1 MVEKLNVAVI
11 GCGNIANF
19 AHLPNLLKIKQIDLV
34 ATCDK
39 MEERAKQAA
48 DRFKANRFF
57 TDYKEVLELK
67 DLDAVIIAT
76 PPDTHKE
83 IAIDAIKSNKHV
95 FLEKPLAVN
104 LDDAHEIYKR
114 WKQSNVKFAVGF
126 CLRHH
131 GMFRYAK
138 ELIENNVVGEPVA
151 LWRIAIGVA
160 IGVLPPMGWLVD
172 KKRSGGMVVENAI
185 HIIDSFIWFANDIAS
200 ASAQYKTER
209 KGISIEDNAYIVF
222 THRNNAFSSVLQ
234 SWTATHTYES
244 WGIVGREGT
253 LSVKG
258 YVLGTMEV
266 SSRNRGLKEEKIEEE
281 PIIMYEKEMEDF
293 VKSILEDKPVFATPL
308 EGLKAMEAAIAAEK
322 SWREGKPV
330 KLPLID
336 Y

>member
-11 GCGNIANF
+11 GCGNVANF

-185 HIIDSFIWFANDIAS
+185 HMIDSFIWFANDIAS

-209 KGISIEDNAYIVF
+209 KGISIEDNAYIIF
-222 THRNNAFSSVLQ
+222 THKNGAFSSILQ
-234 SWTATHTYES
+234 SWTATHTYEA
-244 WGIVGREGT
+244 WGIVGKEGT
-253 LSVKG
+253 VSVKG
-258 YVLGTMEV
+258 YILGTMEISGKDRSPMEV
-266 SSRNRGLKEEKIEEE
+266 TVKED
-281 PIIMYEKEMEDF
+281 PIVMYEKELRDF
-293 VKSILEDKPVFATPL
+293 VRSVLEDKPTFATPL
-308 EGLKAMEAAIAAEK
+308 EGLRAMEAAIAAEK
-322 SWREGKPV
+322 SSEEGKPV

>member
-1 MVEKLNVAVI
+1 MKGLNMAVI
-11 GCGNIANF
+11 GCGGIADY
-19 AHLPNLLKIKQIDLV
+19 AHLPNLLKSGQKLI
-34 ATCDK
+34 ATCD
-39 MEERAKQAA
+39 MVEEKARQAA
-48 DRFKANRFF
+48 EKFKADRFF
-57 TDYKEVLELK
+57 TDYKKVLELK
-67 DLDAVIIAT
+67 DLDAVIITT

-83 IAIDAIKSNKHV
+83 IAVDAVKSGKHV
-95 FLEKPLAVN
+95 FLEKPLAAN
-104 LDDAHEIYKR
+104 LEDAYEIYNQWKR
-114 WKQSNVKFAVGF
+114 STVKFAVGF

-131 GMFRYAK
+131 WMFKHAK
-138 ELIENNVVGEPVA
+138 ELIENNTVGEPVA
-151 LWRIAIGVA
+151 LWRIAIGTA
-160 IGVLPPMGWLVD
+160 IGVLPPMGWVTD
-172 KKRSGGMVVENAI
+172 KKRSGGMVVENTI
-185 HIIDSFIWFANDIAS
+185 HMIDAFRWFAGEIAS
-200 ASAQYKTER
+200 ALAQYKTEG

-234 SWTATHTYES
+234 SWTATHTYDS

-258 YVLGTMEV
+258 YVSGTMEV
-266 SSRNRGLKEEKIEEE
+266 SSRNRGLKEGKIEEE

-322 SWREGKPV
+322 SCREGKLV